1 MSIELG
7 WTVATEL
14 TGWLHRALAAAK
26 NRRQQRFAHIIGNAG
41 IIVVGLRSI
50 SNEIDRL
57 FLPLMY
63 FDPTEWPE
71 DRRRQWAEQILSL
84 ANENVILPRMRAAD
98 AALAT
103 LASRETDTEIVG
115 LINQLRLGD
124 RPQDG
129 DLIARGPIPSDTLI
143 SDSMPQII
151 QALLAKDPAALA
163 HVRRMAQQLGI
174 ANSSIPS
181 DGPEMVIASQDDP
194 QLLQMLPYTL
204 RALADA
210 AERTF
215 GSLMGHQQQAFPAL
229 PAPAWVLGS

>member
-14 TGWLHRALAAAK
+14 TGWLHRALAATK

-63 FDPTEWPE
+63 FDPTEWPD

-163 HVRRMAQQLGI
+163 HVRRMAQQLVRQ
-174 ANSSIPS
+174 PH
-181 DGPEMVIASQDDP
+181 
-194 QLLQMLPYTL
+194 L
-204 RALADA
+204 AL
-210 AERTF
+210 
-215 GSLMGHQQQAFPAL
+215 
-229 PAPAWVLGS
+229 